1 MFARLGALLG
11 AFLLALPAAAQAAP
25 AAPAPAVK
33 WITEASAT
41 LDGWY
46 DQSDGQYRTTNWWNT
61 ANALR
66 AQLVASA
73 LLGNN
78 LGPERAAN
86 TYNQNIGTWFRNDY
100 YDDEGWWG
108 LTWVQAYDQTG
119 ESKYLVLAESLFSDM
134 AGGWD
139 LRCGGGIWWSKSRD
153 YKNAI
158 PNELFL
164 SLAAALSL
172 RTDGPAAANYKQWA
186 LLEWDWFAHTGM
198 INAQGLVNDG
208 LTEDC
213 ANNGRTTWTYNQGVV
228 LGGLA
233 DLYRLTGNRD
243 LLAAAGSLA
252 TAAMTRLSD
261 ANGVLHE
268 PCEAK
273 HCDVDQTQFKGIF
286 VRNLVALNEVQP
298 STVYT
303 AFAVRNAL
311 AVWRT
316 RSRGNQ
322 LGLFWSGPFDTADA
336 SRQSSAL
343 DCLNAALQL
352 S

>member
-1 MFARLGALLG
+1 MLARLGALLG
-11 AFLLALPAAAQAAP
+11 AFLLTLPVAANAAP

-33 WITEASAT
+33 WITEAAAT
-41 LDGWY
+41 LDHWY
-46 DQSDGQYRTTNWWNT
+46 DQSNGQYRTTNWWNA

-66 AQLVASA
+66 SQLVASA
-73 LLGNN
+73 LLGDN
-78 LGPERAAN
+78 LGPQRAAN
-86 TYNQNIGTWFRNDY
+86 TYNQNIGAWFRNDY

-119 ESKYLVLAESLFSDM
+119 ERKYLVLAESLFSDM

-139 LRCGGGIWWSKSRD
+139 LHCGGGIWWSRD
-153 YKNAI
+153 RNYKNAI

-172 RTDGPAAANYKQWA
+172 RTTGPAAANYKQWA
-186 LLEWDWFAHTGM
+186 LLEWDWFANTGM

-213 ANNGRTTWTYNQGVV
+213 RNNGRTTWTYNQGVA

-233 DLYRLTGNRD
+233 DLYRLTGDRS
-243 LLAAAGSLA
+243 LLTAAGSLA
-252 TAAMTRLSD
+252 NAAMTRLTD
-261 ANGVLHE
+261 ANGVLRE
-268 PCEAK
+268 PCEAQ

-286 VRNLVALNEVQP
+286 VRNLVALNQVAP
-298 STVYT
+298 SSSYT

-311 AVWRT
+311 AVWK
-316 RSRGNQ
+316 SRNHANQ
-322 LGLFWSGPFDTADA
+322 LGLFWSGPFDEADA

>member
-1 MFARLGALLG
+1 MLSRLGALLCV
-11 AFLLALPAAAQAAP
+11 ALSALPVTAQAAP
-25 AAPAPAVK
+25 TAPSPAIS

-41 LDGWY
+41 LDHWY
-46 DQSDGQYRTTNWWNT
+46 DPDDGRYRTTQWWNT
-61 ANALR
+61 ANALQ
-66 AQLVASA
+66 AQLVASS
-73 LLGNN
+73 LLGND
-78 LGPERAAN
+78 LGEQRANN

-108 LTWVQAYDQTG
+108 LTWVQAYDQTN
-119 ESKYLVLAESLFSDM
+119 EWRYLVAAESLFTDM

-139 LRCGGGIWWSKSRD
+139 LTCGGGIWWSKNRD

-164 SLAAALSL
+164 SLAAALAL
-172 RTDGPAAANYKQWA
+172 RTTGAAAANYQRWA
-186 LLEWDWFAHTGM
+186 ELEWDWFAHTGM

-208 LTEDC
+208 LTDDC
-213 ANNGRTTWTYNQGVV
+213 RNNGRTTWTYNQGVV

-233 DLYRLTGNRD
+233 DLYRLTGRRD
-243 LLAAAGSLA
+243 LLQSA
-252 TAAMTRLSD
+252 TAIANAAMTRLTD
-261 ANGVLHE
+261 GNGVLRE

-273 HCDVDQTQFKGIF
+273 RCDVDQTQFKGIF
-286 VRNLVALNEVQP
+286 VRNLVALNEVSP
-298 STVYT
+298 SAAYT
-303 AFAVRNAL
+303 AFTVRNAL
-311 AVWRT
+311 AVWKT
-316 RSRGNQ
+316 RNHANQ

-343 DCLNAALQL
+343 DCLNSALRL